1 MHLPPHIIAAVNKY
15 AAEPGQRSFYLYDT
29 NVMREKIAQLNSI
42 LPDSVDIYY
51 AMKANPHMAFLIAAG
66 ESEIAGIE
74 IASLGEAKKAVGA
87 GFDTRALI
95 FTGPGKS
102 PEELSWSVSNHVET
116 VHIESLTE
124 AHRLNNICGELGQS
138 QDILVRVNP
147 NFHIHGAQANFS
159 GDSSKLGIDE
169 KRLDDILP
177 QILELPHLNFRGL
190 HVYAASGVLEI
201 ADLLKNCDLVFN
213 LAKKIEAQY
222 PDVFCHVIDFG
233 GGFGIDYLQTGRH
246 FSPQAYAAGLSEL
259 ITRFRFGDRRFVLE
273 LGRYLTAD
281 AGWYCTE
288 ILDIKESL
296 GKKQIICAGGAHHF
310 RRPAALAINH
320 PLTIVPMHSPKVF
333 AGQEMVENESVFIGG
348 PLCNTADKLASKDI
362 HIDRAEIGD
371 FAVFSLA
378 GAYGYSMSHLDFL
391 SHAHPRE
398 IVIG

>member
-1 MHLPPHIIAAVNKY
+1 MLLPPHIIAAINKH
-15 AAEPGQRSFYLYDT
+15 AAEPAQRSFYIYDT
-29 NVMREKIAQLNSI
+29 TVMRDKIARLKTI
-42 LPDSVDIYY
+42 LPETVDIYY
-51 AMKANPHMAFLIAAG
+51 AMKANPHVAFLVAAG

-87 GFDTRALI
+87 GFDTSALI

-102 PEELSWSVSNHVET
+102 PEELTWCVSNHIEN
-116 VHIESLTE
+116 VHVESLTE
-124 AHRLNNICGELGQS
+124 AHRLNNICAQLGQN

-147 NFHIHGAQANFS
+147 NCHIHGAQASFS

-177 QILELPHLNFRGL
+177 QIFALPHLNFRGL

-213 LAKKIEAQY
+213 LAKKIETIY
-222 PDVFCHVIDFG
+222 PDVYCHVIDFG
-233 GGFGIDYLQTGRH
+233 GGFGIDYLQTGKD

-259 ITRFRFGDRRFVLE
+259 ITRFRFGDRRLVLE

-296 GKKQIICAGGAHHF
+296 GKKQVICAGGTNHF
-310 RRPAALAINH
+310 RRPAALSINH
-320 PLTIVPMHSPKVF
+320 PLTIVPMHRPKIF
-333 AGQEMVENESVFIGG
+333 AGQEMVDNETVFVGG
-348 PLCNTADKLASKDI
+348 PLCNTADKLAAKDV
-362 HIDRAEIGD
+362 HIERAEIGD

-398 IVIG
+398 IVVG